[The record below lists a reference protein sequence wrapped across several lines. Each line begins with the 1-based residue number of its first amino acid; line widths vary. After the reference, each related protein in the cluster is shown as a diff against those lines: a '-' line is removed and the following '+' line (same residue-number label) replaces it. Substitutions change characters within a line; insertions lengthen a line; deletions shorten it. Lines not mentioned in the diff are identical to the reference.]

1 MDDGSYD
8 NFVRDS
14 AGYGLAQWTYWSR
27 KQGLLELAKAEGKSI
42 GDLSLQLDY
51 IWKELSEGYGK
62 LLKTL
67 QATTSVIEASTAVL
81 TQYERPADMGEAV
94 QAKRAGYA
102 QTYFDKYAPKPTHPE
117 RLTEGY
123 YRVRKSW
130 ADKKSQLGAYRM
142 LTTLVVIV
150 MDELFVSRYKF
161 FVGIKM
167 V

>member
-1 MDDGSYD
+1 M
-8 NFVRDS
+8 
-14 AGYGLAQWTYWSR
+14 
-27 KQGLLELAKAEGKSI
+27 LELAKAEGKSI

-102 QTYFDKYAPKPTHPE
+102 QTYFDKYAPSPPILSDL
-117 RLTEGY
+117 R
-123 YRVRKSW
+123 RVTTVSVRSGRTRSPSW
-130 ADKKSQLGAYRM
+130 VH
-142 LTTLVVIV
+142 TVC
-150 MDELFVSRYKF
+150 
-161 FVGIKM
+161 
-167 V
+167 

>member
-1 MDDGSYD
+1 M
-8 NFVRDS
+8 S
-14 AGYGLAQWTYWSR
+14 APL
-27 KQGLLELAKAEGKSI
+27 
-42 GDLSLQLDY
+42 
-51 IWKELSEGYGK
+51 IW
-62 LLKTL
+62 
-67 QATTSVIEASTAVL
+67 
-81 TQYERPADMGEAV
+81 GEAV

-123 YRVRKSW
+123 YRVRKTW